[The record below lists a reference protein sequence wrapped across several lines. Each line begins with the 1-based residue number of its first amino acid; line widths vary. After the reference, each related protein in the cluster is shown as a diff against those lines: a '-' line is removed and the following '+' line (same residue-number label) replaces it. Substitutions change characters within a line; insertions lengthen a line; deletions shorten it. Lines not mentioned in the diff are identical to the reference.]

1 MPVPRFLANIAGRI
15 KMVAAVATSA
25 GAGDADKLPATNAS
39 GVLDPTLLNA
49 ATTGVSKVV
58 MTLGTGLLDPSIM
71 PTGIGADTSSIVA
84 SEALAA
90 GNLINIWDDLGV
102 AKARK
107 ADAAVEGKEAHGFV
121 LSAVALA
128 ATALVYHEGKIT
140 GLTGLTPGALHF
152 LSAVAGATTATAP
165 STAGN
170 VVQQVGVA
178 LNATTLG
185 FEAQQ
190 PITVA

>member
-152 LSAVAGATTATAP
+152 LSAVAGATTAIAP